1 MTKMIPIVVSV
12 PADVAKRLREAAPSS
27 TERAKLLR
35 TFVLEGLNRHTL
47 DCLWC
52 RLKTK
57 EQGK

>member
-1 MTKMIPIVVSV
+1 MPKMITLVISV
-12 PADVAKRLREAAPSS
+12 PTDVAKRLREAAPSS
-27 TERAKLLR
+27 GEQAKLLR
-35 TFVLEGLNRHTL
+35 SFVLEGLNRHTL